1 MESAVDTSRVDSI
14 MLAELTSTMSQILGR
29 LSAIE
34 DWINMQEH
42 YYDTSTDLTP
52 AAVQVAS
59 LPREHQLGGSTPTPI
74 TREFRN
80 INDRLAKLEKR
91 LDTDNDSS
99 DNTEF
104 KHIRERLLTLEQ
116 KIDSNSNSYNSSKL
130 LERLA
135 KLEQRF
141 DSEKHSNNS
150 NSAVASSQEL
160 VDLTELDARFTA
172 RMQAL
177 QTQLICIK
185 KHSVDQ
191 VKQSAKTHQRM
202 EQQLQSISGSNSQT
216 VQDQQFELH
225 SLITTVCSN
234 IAFSKFEQLELL
246 VRSRCITTRT
256 SNYDQYNAIVD
267 ILAGDSVSR
276 DKFCQLEN
284 IVDSLSQSQDVRNQE
299 VLKSMELQRTLIRDL
314 YSKLNNI
321 DLKSKELQ
329 TLVDEVAKVS
339 DPTLR
344 QTLNSSQVIVKT
356 MQREHD
362 VYRQEIQARLLAE
375 LEKMKETIADE
386 AIKSLQTK

>member
-1 MESAVDTSRVDSI
+1 MEPAVETIRVDSNT
-14 MLAELTSTMSQILGR
+14 LAELTSTMSQVLDR

-34 DWINMQEH
+34 DCINMQKH

-52 AAVQVAS
+52 AAGQVAS
-59 LPREHQLGGSTPTPI
+59 LPREHQLGGSTPTQI
-74 TREFRN
+74 TREFGN

-99 DNTEF
+99 DNSEL
-104 KHIRERLLTLEQ
+104 KHIRERLLILEQ
-116 KIDSNSNSYNSSKL
+116 NIDSNTCKSSEL
-130 LERLA
+130 HERLV

-141 DSEKHSNNS
+141 DREKHS
-150 NSAVASSQEL
+150 NSAVASSPAR
-160 VDLTELDARFTA
+160 VDLTELDACFTA

-177 QTQLICIK
+177 QTQLNYIK

-191 VKQSAKTHQRM
+191 VKKSAKTHQRM
-202 EQQLQSISGSNSQT
+202 EQKLQSISGRNSQT

-225 SLITTVCSN
+225 SLVTSV
-234 IAFSKFEQLELL
+234 AFSKFEQLEML

-256 SNYDQYNAIVD
+256 SNDEQYNTIVD

-276 DKFCQLEN
+276 DKFCELEN
-284 IVDSLSQSQDVRNQE
+284 IVDFLSHSQGVRNQE

-314 YSKLNNI
+314 YSKLSNI

-362 VYRQEIQARLLAE
+362 VYRQEIQARLVAE
-375 LEKMKETIADE
+375 LEKIKETIAEE
-386 AIKSLQTK
+386 AINSLQTR